1 MNNIKIFCSWE
12 LNFNFEHEKQ
22 VELYVDTIP
31 SNKPPEGVIRFV
43 FLLEPIEILNLNHY
57 AMKGMRDGTYHYL
70 LTHNEDLLDGCPNSH
85 LFEFGSTWIRD
96 YDFPEKEFSISA
108 LVGGKLL
115 APGHHFRHLIWS
127 NQKAIVK
134 PKKFYISG
142 NYRGSIPQLEDN
154 PILGSDKKP
163 LFDSQ
168 FHICIENSKRKN
180 WFTEKLID
188 CLETKTVP
196 IYYGC
201 PNIGDWFDER
211 GFIIVN
217 DLKEIIEA
225 CNKLTPEIY
234 EKMLPYV
241 EYNFKK
247 SKDYTDI
254 AKRLKDKIIQ
264 IIKNEK
270 LQRV

>member
-1 MNNIKIFCSWE
+1 MNNIKIHCSWD
-12 LNFNFEHEKQ
+12 LNFDIKHEKQ
-22 VELYVDTIP
+22 IELYVDKIP
-31 SNKPPEGVIRFV
+31 TNITPNNVVRFV
-43 FLLEPIEILNLNHY
+43 FLLEPPEILNLSKQAINGY
-57 AMKGMRDGTYHYL
+57 NSGYYNYL
-70 LTHNEDLLDGCPNSH
+70 FTHNQNLLDTIKNSYVFP
-85 LFEFGSTWIRD
+85 LASTWIKN
-96 YDFPEKEFSISA
+96 YDFPEKRFEISA
-108 LVGGKLL
+108 LVGGKRM
-115 APGHHFRHLIWS
+115 AEGHILRQKLWFRENKIE
-127 NQKAIVK
+127 N
-134 PKKFYISG
+134 PTKFFLSG
-142 NYRGSIPQLEDN
+142 NFGGIQNYNNN
-154 PILGSDKKP
+154 PILGDSKNP

-168 FHICIENSKRKN
+168 FHICIENTKRKN

-201 PNIGDWFDER
+201 PNIGEWFDER

-217 DLKEIIEA
+217 DLKEIIET

-247 SKDYTDI
+247 SKDYTDV